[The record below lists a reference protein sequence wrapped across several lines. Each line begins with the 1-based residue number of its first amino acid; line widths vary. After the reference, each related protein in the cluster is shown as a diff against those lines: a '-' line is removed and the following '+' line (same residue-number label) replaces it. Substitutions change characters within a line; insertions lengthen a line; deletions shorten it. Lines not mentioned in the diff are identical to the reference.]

1 MNFTLL
7 INEEARQDILQASA
21 WYEDK
26 RRHLGKQFADE
37 VIFYLKHLTEF
48 PLSYQRKYKE
58 NRELLLKTFPYV
70 IVYRV
75 TNPQTVIVLAVA
87 HCKQNS
93 KKKRKRK
100 I

>member
-1 MNFTLL
+1 MSFTLL
-7 INEEARQDILQASA
+7 VKEEARQDIREAFE
-21 WYEDK
+21 WYEDQ
-26 RRHLGKQFADE
+26 REGLGDQFADE
-37 VIFYLKHLTEF
+37 TLFYLKHLTEF
-48 PLSYQRKYKE
+48 PLSYQRRYKE

-87 HCKQNS
+87 HCKQNP